1 MGVSR
6 RDFLTAATVV
16 GGGLVLAGC
25 SDSNT
30 SAVKDLQQRLKG
42 QVLVPGD
49 PSFAGENLPAN
60 DRFESVVPIAI
71 ALCAT
76 PEDVATCVQWCVRE
90 GIQPVVRGGGHNY
103 IGASTTTGLLI
114 KTGSIND
121 VSVDAK
127 AGTVTL
133 GAGALNANLL
143 SALRGGAL
151 MLPIGTCPSV
161 GVAGLVL
168 GGGIGDNSRWAG
180 MTCDH
185 LESTQLV
192 LASGERVEASRTTN
206 PDLFWALRGAAGG
219 NFGAN
224 TSFTFGLVEIPSPTV
239 TVFGMAFGGKDT
251 MVAAWSA
258 FDRLMLS
265 APDQL
270 SGFAT
275 VTNVRPLGADT
286 KPAPG
291 YPAPFPRLT
300 IDGCFQGNERALRD
314 LLAPVIDLHPIDLI
328 VGEMD
333 YWDAQINWLAVGAM
347 PKHGLEECSRFT
359 NAPIPVDRLAELV
372 DRVLAAPGGTD
383 DANAEVRLMCWS
395 GGQVNRVAADAMAYV
410 HRSGNHLL
418 RPAVWWRD
426 QPPSMQ
432 RDLLDWTAD
441 TFAFISEFTA
451 PGSFQN
457 WPYSDQ
463 KDWQQAYYG
472 SNLDR
477 LRQVKRKYDPK
488 NLFHYAQSI
497 PG

>member
-1 MGVSR
+1 MGMSR
-6 RDFLTAATVV
+6 RGFLTAATVV

-25 SDSNT
+25 SDAGT
-30 SAVKDLQQRLKG
+30 SAVKDLQRRLKG
-42 QVLVPGD
+42 QVLVPAD
-49 PSFAGENLPAN
+49 PNFAEENLPAN
-60 DRFESVVPIAI
+60 DRYESVIPMAI
-71 ALCAT
+71 ALCAN
-76 PEDVATCVQWCVRE
+76 PDDVQTCVRWCVEE
-90 GIQPVVRGGGHNY
+90 GIQPVIRGGGHNY

-114 KTGSIND
+114 KTGSMNG
-121 VSVDAK
+121 VSVDPR

-133 GAGALNANLL
+133 GAGALNMNLL
-143 SALRGGAL
+143 STLRGGAL

-185 LESTQLV
+185 LESTTVV
-192 LASGERVEASRTTN
+192 LASGESVEASGTEN

-219 NFGAN
+219 NFGVN
-224 TSFTFGLVEIPSPTV
+224 TSFTFRLVEIPTPKI
-239 TVFGMAFGGKDT
+239 TVFGMVFSGKDA
-251 MVAAWSA
+251 MVAGWSA

-270 SGFAT
+270 SGFAA
-275 VTNVRPLGADT
+275 VTNVRPLGADN
-286 KPAPG
+286 KPAAR
-291 YPAPFPRLT
+291 YAAPFPNLS
-300 IDGCFQGNERALRD
+300 IDGSFQGTQAEAREI
-314 LLAPVIDLHPIDLI
+314 LAPVINLAPTDLI
-328 VGEMD
+328 MGEMD
-333 YWDAQINWLAVGAM
+333 YWDAQINWLAVGSM

-359 NAPIPVDRLAELV
+359 NEPIPADRLDHLV
-372 DRVLAAPGGTD
+372 DRVLAAPGGTE

-395 GGQVNRVAADAMAYV
+395 GGQANRVAPEAMAYV

-426 QPPSMQ
+426 QPASMQ
-432 RDLLDWTAD
+432 RDLLDWTAE
-441 TFAFISEFTA
+441 TFAFISDFTQ

-457 WPYSDQ
+457 WPYSEQ

-472 SNLDR
+472 DNFDR
-477 LRQVKRKYDPK
+477 LRQVKQRYDPA

-497 PG
+497 PV